1 MAAIH
6 GSACVETDQLGTGV
20 SIGEFTV
27 VRAGAVLGD
36 GVEIHSHVVVGDGV
50 EIGAGTEVLPGTV
63 IGRAPRAAGAI
74 SRSPSFERRLS
85 VGPGCAIGANAVL
98 YYDTVVGAD
107 NLIGDGASLRE
118 LCQIG
123 EGNVIGRDVSLD
135 RGVVIGNRTKV
146 MDKSHLTG
154 GMRIGDEVFV
164 AAMVVSTNDNTFG
177 ATGYDENVVRG
188 PGLEVRA
195 AIGGGASLLP
205 GVVIG
210 RDAVVG
216 SGAVVTRDVAPG
228 VRVMGVPARPIG

>member
-107 NLIGDGASLRE
+107 NLIGDGASL
-118 LCQIG
+118 
-123 EGNVIGRDVSLD
+123 
-135 RGVVIGNRTKV
+135 
-146 MDKSHLTG
+146 
-154 GMRIGDEVFV
+154 
-164 AAMVVSTNDNTFG
+164 
-177 ATGYDENVVRG
+177 
-188 PGLEVRA
+188 
-195 AIGGGASLLP
+195 LP